1 MLRSVCA
8 KPTTC
13 TVIRCEIAERFE
25 ISTGGIFDSM
35 LTKFV
40 GEIAARK
47 SRRARNFGLGAVGH
61 FQRALNHRQAMSF
74 VVDTSIALA

>member
-25 ISTGGIFDSM
+25 ISTGGIFDS
-35 LTKFV
+35 TAV
-40 GEIAARK
+40 CTVAPRIR
-47 SRRARNFGLGAVGH
+47 FGC
-61 FQRALNHRQAMSF
+61 R
-74 VVDTSIALA
+74 VVNLDKVQVFEEKVRLFRD